1 MKKILL
7 VEDDQSIINA
17 LTLYLKDKGY
27 IVDSAIGQKEA
38 MEKAGQSKYDLAL
51 VDITLANGNGFSVC
65 AQIKGKYDIP
75 VIFLTASDDEYS
87 VVMGLDIGA
96 DDYISKPFRSRELV
110 SRIKCVLRR
119 GHKEQEQFTYKNIS
133 VDTVRAVVKKNG
145 QEIMLS
151 ALEYRLLLTFINHQ
165 GAVLSRRQLLEMIWD
180 VTGEFINENTLN
192 VYIKRLRDKIES
204 NPANPEILITVRG
217 MGYKMNY

>member
-17 LTLYLKDKGY
+17 LTLYLKDEGY

-38 MEKAGQSKYDLAL
+38 MKKAGQSKYDLAL

-65 AQIKGKYDIP
+65 AQIKGEYDIP

-192 VYIKRLRDKIES
+192 VYIKRLRDKIEN

>member
-17 LTLYLKDKGY
+17 LTLYLKDEGY

-38 MEKAGQSKYDLAL
+38 MKKAGQSKYDLAL

-65 AQIKGKYDIP
+65 AQIKRKYDIP

-119 GHKEQEQFTYKNIS
+119 GHKEQEQFTYRNIS
-133 VDTVRAVVKKNG
+133 VNTVRAVVKKNG

-192 VYIKRLRDKIES
+192 VYIKRLRDKIEN